1 MNPESGGARLRVVV
15 DTNVYISVFL
25 YPKRAIFQI
34 LQQASRG
41 QYQLLTSP
49 AILQELGRVMRE
61 DFGVEARERT
71 RRLKQLAA
79 IAEII
84 TPQITLD
91 VIKEDPPDNRILE
104 CAVAGRA
111 DLIVSGNRHLLR
123 LKTYEGIAIVRPIDF
138 LRTLGIATPKQQ
150 SR

>member
-1 MNPESGGARLRVVV
+1 MNPESGRAKLRSVL

-25 YPKRAIFQI
+25 YPQRPIFQI
-34 LQQASRG
+34 LHLAGTS
-41 QYQLLTSP
+41 QYRLLTSP
-49 AILQELGRVMRE
+49 AIIQELGRVMRE
-61 DFGVEARERT
+61 HFGVEEKERV

-84 TPQITLD
+84 IPQIILD

-104 CAVAGRA
+104 CAVAGHA

-123 LKTYEGIAIVRPIDF
+123 LKSYQSIPIVRPIDF
-138 LRTLGIATPKQQ
+138 LRTLGVGSK
-150 SR
+150 

>member
-1 MNPESGGARLRVVV
+1 MNPESGRAKLRSVL

-25 YPKRAIFQI
+25 YPQRPIFQI
-34 LQQASRG
+34 LHLAGTS
-41 QYQLLTSP
+41 QYRLLTSP
-49 AILQELGRVMRE
+49 AIIQELGRVMRE
-61 DFGVEARERT
+61 HFGVEEKERV

-84 TPQITLD
+84 IPQIILD

-104 CAVAGRA
+104 CAVAGHT

-123 LKTYEGIAIVRPIDF
+123 LKSYQSIPIVRPIDF
-138 LRTLGIATPKQQ
+138 LRTLGVGSK
-150 SR
+150 

>member
-1 MNPESGGARLRVVV
+1 MNLESGGARLRVVV

-25 YPKRAIFQI
+25 YPQRLIFQI
-34 LQQASRG
+34 LQHAGRG
-41 QYQLLTSP
+41 QYRLLTSP
-49 AILQELGRVMRE
+49 AILRELGRVMRE
-61 DFGVEARERT
+61 DFGVEAGERT

-84 TPQITLD
+84 TPQLTLN

-104 CAVAGRA
+104 CAVEGRA

-138 LRTLGIATPKQQ
+138 LRTLGVAVSKQP
-150 SR
+150 

>member
-1 MNPESGGARLRVVV
+1 MTPESGRATLRAVL

-25 YPKRAIFQI
+25 YPQRPMFQI
-34 LQQASRG
+34 LHLAGRS

-49 AILQELGRVMRE
+49 AIIRELGRVMRE
-61 DFGVEARERT
+61 HFGVAEKERV

-84 TPQITLD
+84 IPQITLD

-104 CAVAGRA
+104 CPVAGRA

-123 LKTYEGIAIVRPIDF
+123 
-138 LRTLGIATPKQQ
+138 
-150 SR
+150 

>member
-1 MNPESGGARLRVVV
+1 MNPESGRAKLRAVL

-25 YPKRAIFQI
+25 YPQRPIFQI
-34 LQQASRG
+34 LHLAGTGHYR
-41 QYQLLTSP
+41 LLTSP
-49 AILQELGRVMRE
+49 AIIQELGRVMRE
-61 DFGVEARERT
+61 HFGVEEKERV

-84 TPQITLD
+84 IPQIILD

-104 CAVAGRA
+104 CAVAGHA

-123 LKTYEGIAIVRPIDF
+123 LKSYQSIPIVRPIDF
-138 LRTLGIATPKQQ
+138 LRTLGVGSK
-150 SR
+150 

>member
-1 MNPESGGARLRVVV
+1 MNPESGRATLRAVL

-25 YPKRAIFQI
+25 YLRRPIFQI
-34 LQQASRG
+34 LQLAGKG

-49 AILQELGRVMRE
+49 AIIQELGRVMRE
-61 DFGVEARERT
+61 HFGVEEKERV

-84 TPQITLD
+84 LPQITLD

-104 CAVAGRA
+104 CAVAGHA
-111 DLIVSGNRHLLR
+111 GLIISGNRHLLR
-123 LKTYEGIAIVRPIDF
+123 LKSYEGIPIVRPIDF
-138 LRTLGIATPKQQ
+138 LRTLGIASK
-150 SR
+150 

>member
-1 MNPESGGARLRVVV
+1 MNPESGRDKLKAVL

-25 YPKRAIFQI
+25 YPRRPIFQ
-34 LQQASRG
+34 LLRLAGRG
-41 QYQLLTSP
+41 HYQLLTSP

-61 DFGVEARERT
+61 HFGIEERERV
-71 RRLKQLAA
+71 RRLKQIAA

-84 TPQITLD
+84 IPQITLE

-104 CAVAGRA
+104 CAVAGQA

-123 LKTYEGIAIVRPIDF
+123 LKSDEGIPIVRPIDF
-138 LRTLGIATPKQQ
+138 LRTLGVASK
-150 SR
+150 